1 MAEDGMNRYLRNLG
15 TKMNNRH
22 RYKKSESHLKLAE
35 QVIPLGS
42 QTFSK
47 SRTQY
52 PVGVSPLYALR
63 AKGCRIQD
71 LDGNWYIDLVN
82 GLAAITIGYRDH
94 QINKAVAKQLAKGV
108 IFSLPGVLEEEVA
121 SLIVSMVPSA
131 ELVRFGKNGSDATS
145 AAVRLARAHTQREI
159 VVVCGYHGWQDWFI
173 GSTSRDKGVPK
184 DTKALTKSFKYNDID
199 SLIDLI
205 AKHPNEIAA
214 VIMEPM
220 NNAYPQ
226 REFLVEVRRLC
237 SKNGIVLIFDETITG
252 FRFSRGGAQEYFN
265 VIPDLS
271 TFGKGVANG
280 FPLSVVTGKREIM
293 MEMEEIFFSGTF
305 GGELLSLAAAKV
317 VLEKHA
323 KKNITGKLDQKGKY
337 LADQVNQI
345 IKEKNLEG
353 VLNLSGHPSW
363 IFLNW
368 KEANGYS
375 VDEIKTFFMQE
386 MFAHGILILNTHNI
400 SIAMSKRD
408 LNKIVSAY
416 DKTLEFLSRVLSDRN
431 LREHLKVEPIKPLF
445 KIR

>member
-1 MAEDGMNRYLRNLG
+1 
-15 TKMNNRH
+15 MNNRH

>member
-1 MAEDGMNRYLRNLG
+1 MAEDGMNPYLRNLE
-15 TKMNNRH
+15 TIMNKRH
-22 RYKKSESHLKLAE
+22 RYEKSESHLVLAE

-52 PVGVSPLYALR
+52 PVGVSPLYALQ

-82 GLAAITIGYRDH
+82 SLAAVTIGYKDH

-145 AAVRLARAHTQREI
+145 AAVRLARAYTDREI
-159 VVVCGYHGWQDWFI
+159 VAVCGYHGWQDWFI

-199 SLIDLI
+199 SLVDLI
-205 AKHPNEIAA
+205 AKHPNDIAA

-220 NNAYPQ
+220 NNTYPQ
-226 REFLVEVRRLC
+226 KGFLEEVRSLC
-237 SKNGIVLIFDETITG
+237 TKNGIVLIFDETITG

-271 TFGKGVANG
+271 TFGKGLANG
-280 FPLSVVTGKREIM
+280 FPLSVVTGKRQIM

-323 KKNITGKLDQKGKY
+323 KENIARKLDQKGKY

-386 MFAHGILILNTHNI
+386 MFAHGVLVLNTHNV
-400 SIAMSKRD
+400 STSMSKKD

-416 DKTLEFLSRVLSDRN
+416 DKTLKSLSKSLLERS

>member
-1 MAEDGMNRYLRNLG
+1 MN
-15 TKMNNRH
+15 KRH
-22 RYKKSESHLKLAE
+22 RYEKSESHLVLAE

-52 PVGVSPLYALR
+52 PVGVSPLYALK

-82 GLAAITIGYRDH
+82 SLAAVTIGYKDH

-145 AAVRLARAHTQREI
+145 AAVRLARAYTDREI
-159 VVVCGYHGWQDWFI
+159 VAVCGYHGWQDWFI

-199 SLIDLI
+199 SLVDLI
-205 AKHPNEIAA
+205 AKHPNDIAA

-220 NNAYPQ
+220 NNTYPQ
-226 REFLVEVRRLC
+226 KEFLEEVRSLC
-237 SKNGIVLIFDETITG
+237 TKNGIVLIFDETITG

-271 TFGKGVANG
+271 TFGKGLANG
-280 FPLSVVTGKREIM
+280 FPLSVVTGKRQIM

-323 KKNITGKLDQKGKY
+323 KENIARKLDQKGKY

-386 MFAHGILILNTHNI
+386 MFAHGVLVLNTHNV
-400 SIAMSKRD
+400 STSMSKKD

-416 DKTLEFLSRVLSDRN
+416 DKTLKSLSKALLERS